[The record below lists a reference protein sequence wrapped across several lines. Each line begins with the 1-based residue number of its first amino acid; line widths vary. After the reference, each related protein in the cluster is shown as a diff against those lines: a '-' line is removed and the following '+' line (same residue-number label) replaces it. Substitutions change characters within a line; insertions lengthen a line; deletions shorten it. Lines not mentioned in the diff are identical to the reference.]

1 MGNEGNSGKSQSKK
15 GSSKAQWIKLND
27 KEKQGISLYLRK
39 FLGDNKEFRQDRF
52 LSTIF
57 TYISKEIT
65 SNLNNFLNSF
75 YSEVKSSRKLQPDQ
89 KLESIDIM
97 TLAQILIKSSL
108 DSDENIYYHKK
119 MILIL
124 YDMIHGELLYHEKDK
139 DNLEIDNIVKL
150 FNFAILIYFNKYAKK
165 SSTLKIDPKEIFN
178 NEFNANIKE
187 FIYCNIL
194 NKYKL
199 EQSDFSQK
207 ITVDQ
212 LTDFIDRKLPSL
224 DGFIISYFS
233 TYLFNLENDP
243 NNENM
248 TSFPIFNDP
257 PSTLSIAK
265 FFFYCLSNTLI
276 SSKHY
281 AFKLYDCKTNGY
293 NLSNLVYSFLG
304 FTGPIIILVQHHD
317 KANDNFITFGMFMNK
332 NFKECFS
339 NSCGDDLSHIL
350 ILGDKLEIL
359 KTVGDDHEH
368 YCYISSKN
376 QKFQKHEPG
385 IGMGF
390 SHGQIR
396 FWLDS
401 NELFSKS
408 YFGKYDDVYEEGG
421 PFEEMEEKLDICN
434 LEVYGFGDDDTLKDL
449 VKKQERDQVIINK
462 MKKVDKSAFANNEF
476 DREMF
481 LNKTFSHR
489 QVVDERAQEDFI
501 KKDSKA
507 KGEDN

>member
-1 MGNEGNSGKSQSKK
+1 MGNEKSHSK
-15 GSSKAQWIKLND
+15 GRSNKAEWIKLND
-27 KEKQGISLYLRK
+27 KEKQGILLYSRK
-39 FLGDNKEFRQDRF
+39 FLGDNKQFLSDKF

-57 TYISKEIT
+57 TYISKEVT
-65 SNLNNFLNSF
+65 SNINNFLNSF
-75 YSEVKSSRKLQPDQ
+75 YSEVKSSRKLQPQD
-89 KLESIDIM
+89 KLESLDIM
-97 TLAQILIKSSL
+97 TIAQILTKSSL
-108 DSDENIYYHKK
+108 DDDSIYYHKK

-124 YDMIHGELLYHEKDK
+124 YDLIHGEILYHEKEK
-139 DNLEIDNIVKL
+139 DNLNINEIVKV

-165 SSTLKIDPKEIFN
+165 SATLTIDTKEVFN
-178 NEFNANIKE
+178 KDFNANIKE
-187 FIYCNIL
+187 FILCNIF

-199 EQSDFSQK
+199 EQEDFSK
-207 ITVDQ
+207 PISADQ
-212 LTDFIDRKLPSL
+212 LIELLDRKLPSI

-248 TSFPIFNDP
+248 TCFPIFNDP
-257 PSTLSIAK
+257 PSTLSITK
-265 FFFYCLSNTLI
+265 FFFYCLSNTII

-281 AFKLYDCKTNGY
+281 AFKLYDCKINGY

-317 KANDNFITFGMFMNK
+317 KGNDNFITFGMFINK

-350 ILGDKLEIL
+350 IFGDKLEIL

-368 YCYISSKN
+368 YCFISSKN

-385 IGMGF
+385 IGMGY

-408 YFGKYDDVYEEGG
+408 YFGKYDDVFEEGS
-421 PFEEMEEKLDICN
+421 PFEEMEEKLEICN

-462 MKKVDKSAFANNEF
+462 MKKVDKSAFVNNEF

-481 LNKTFSHR
+481 LSKTFSHR
-489 QVVDERAQEDFI
+489 QVVDERGEGELI

-507 KGEDN
+507 KGEE

>member
-1 MGNEGNSGKSQSKK
+1 MGNEGNSGKSKPKK
-15 GSSKAQWIKLND
+15 GSSKATWIKLND
-27 KEKQGISLYLRK
+27 KERQGILSYCKR
-39 FLGDNKEFRQDRF
+39 FVGDNKEFKSDKF

-57 TYISKEIT
+57 TYISKEIS
-65 SNLNNFLNSF
+65 SNLNNFLNSY
-75 YSEVKSSRKLQPDQ
+75 YSEVKSSRKLQPQQ
-89 KLESIDIM
+89 KLEILDIM
-97 TLAQILIKSSL
+97 TLTQILTRSST

-119 MILIL
+119 MVLIL
-124 YDMIHGELLYHEKDK
+124 YDMIHGELLYHDK
-139 DNLEIDNIVKL
+139 NQDSLDIDKLVKV
-150 FNFAILIYFNKYAKK
+150 FNFVILIYFNKYAKK
-165 SSTLKIDPKEIFN
+165 SSTLTFDPKEIFN
-178 NEFNANIKE
+178 AEFNANIKE

-194 NKYKL
+194 DKYKL
-199 EQSDFSQK
+199 DQNDFSK
-207 ITVDQ
+207 SISVDQ
-212 LTDFIDRKLPSL
+212 LTDFIDKKLPAL
-224 DGFIISYFS
+224 DGFITSYFS
-233 TYLFNLENDP
+233 TYLYNLENDP
-243 NNENM
+243 TNENM
-248 TSFPIFNDP
+248 TCFPIFNDP

-281 AFKLYDCKTNGY
+281 AFKLYDCKVNGY

-317 KANDNFITFGMFMNK
+317 KANDNFITFGMFINK
-332 NFKECFS
+332 DFKECFS
-339 NSCGDDLSHIL
+339 NFCGDDLSHIL

-359 KTVGDDHEH
+359 KTVGDDREH
-368 YCYISSKN
+368 YCFISSKN

-385 IGMGF
+385 IGMGY

-401 NELFSKS
+401 NQLFSKS
-408 YFGKYDDVYEEGG
+408 YFGKYDDVFEEAS
-421 PFEEMEEKLDICN
+421 PFEEMEEKLEICN

-462 MKKVDKSAFANNEF
+462 MKKVDKAAFANNDF

-481 LNKTFSHR
+481 LSKTFSHR
-489 QVVDERAQEDFI
+489 QVVDERAQSDLQ

-507 KGEDN
+507 NEDQ